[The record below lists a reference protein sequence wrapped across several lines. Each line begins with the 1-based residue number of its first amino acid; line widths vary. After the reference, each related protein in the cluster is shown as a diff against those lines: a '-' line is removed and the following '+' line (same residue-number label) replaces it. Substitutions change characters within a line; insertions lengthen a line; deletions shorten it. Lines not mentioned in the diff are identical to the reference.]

1 MIRARA
7 PYAAVLGLV
16 LLAGCAL
23 LSGPTH
29 EPTRF
34 YMLTATAS
42 VPGTSP
48 LRLGLGPVHFP
59 GYLDRPEMA
68 VRVDEN
74 RVRYNET
81 ARWAEP
87 LKDNFEHVL
96 ASDLSSLLGTDR
108 IIRFP
113 WYRNAAINYS
123 VSLDVSRCEL
133 QPDNQVALVARWSV
147 RDGKTGNSLLADLAD
162 LRQPATTPDQAASAL
177 SALVAQLAQ
186 QIADAVDKQPAA
198 K

>member
-1 MIRARA
+1 MTRARA
-7 PYAAVLGLV
+7 PHYAVLV
-16 LLAGCAL
+16 LALAAGCTL
-23 LSGPTH
+23 LSGPKH
-29 EPTRF
+29 EPTHF
-34 YMLTATAS
+34 YMLTATPS
-42 VPGTSP
+42 VPGTST

-68 VRVDEN
+68 MRLDEN
-74 RVRYNET
+74 RVQYNEV

-108 IIRFP
+108 VIRFP

-123 VSLDVSRCEL
+123 VSLDVSRYEL

-147 RDGKTGNSLLADLAD
+147 RDGKTGDSLIADLAD
-162 LRQPATTPDQAASAL
+162 LRRPAANSDEAAAAL
-177 SALVAQLAQ
+177 SALTADLAQ
-186 QIADAVDKQPAA
+186 QIAAAVSKQTAR
-198 K
+198 